1 MLQSRDAT
9 VAFMYVDF
17 TRPGVA
23 RPGSLTVEQ
32 LTHVGDVF
40 RIADIR
46 SDLITDKYNNFEI
59 SKQLRDP
66 ETFLYVD

>member
-40 RIADIR
+40 RTADIR
-46 SDLITDKYNNFEI
+46 SDL
-59 SKQLRDP
+59 P
-66 ETFLYVD
+66 EKAELKDEALNSRVEVW